1 MKNPFSKLES
11 WLQNIALE
19 VKIKNLLQA
28 SKNHIKRYY
37 RSYHIP
43 FYIIGLSLGWVIGYY
58 AYRQSPLFY
67 K

>member
-43 FYIIGLSLGWVIGYY
+43 FLYHWIITWLGYW
-58 AYRQSPLFY
+58 LLCL
-67 K
+67 